1 MLGEHWSEES
11 LQGAPRR
18 GGGMSGGQES
28 LEGAGPLGGQGEV
41 EKVGLLGEHLI
52 LSAGREKGTGVL
64 LEKVGG
70 QEGGTDILL

>member
-41 EKVGLLGEHLI
+41 EKVELLGEHL
-52 LSAGREKGTGVL
+52 LHAAGREKGKGVL
-64 LEKVGG
+64 LEEVGG
-70 QEGGTDILL
+70 KEGGTDIRL